1 MNKKNE
7 IYITVPFIF
16 AFLLFSIYNN
26 NTFAQSPA
34 AAPSSIEGIKV
45 YDPNLKIELVA
56 NGFDFPTTMAF
67 LGPNDFLILE
77 KSGAVKRVTDGVI
90 VEKPLIEVNASLK
103 DERGLLGIA
112 VSQLKN
118 PISQVSTQEDPKITH
133 NIFLYYVEC
142 KNHSLE
148 CSNNIYRYQMDIKN
162 NVLINPKLLLSIPSF
177 PDPSHIGGIIRIG
190 HDDNLYVTVGSFQ
203 NTGVPP
209 TIKNKALNFEDG
221 NNFDGRGGILRIT
234 QEGKPVNDGGG
245 NIIGDTYPLNLYY
258 AYGIRNSFGLDFD
271 PLTGKLWDTENGP
284 YFGDEINL
292 VEPGFNSGSDK
303 IFGIWKNDGF
313 DYKLTE
319 GNTESKADNYVIVNE
334 THPDDLI
341 YKGKGHYNL
350 PKFLWDKTVAPT
362 ALLFL
367 DSKTLGSK
375 YENDIFIGSV
385 KGGKL
390 FHFELNNLRNGLNL
404 EGVLSDKVATNKDE
418 FGNILFAEGFNYIT
432 DLKVGPEDGY
442 LYIVS
447 GFKAKQVDNEKVLK
461 TGTVFRIVPIETTI
475 KEDNEE
481 IEKPPLA
488 RVFPKINVLNDLSPK
503 LEETPKID
511 TNILNQLAPKPSKT
525 PKLDVKAWDDLLK
538 QTQGA
543 TIDERMVKLTGDEQQ
558 QMQSNNL
565 TEKNISQTSKNT
577 DDFKPGDQIILQG
590 SASSVSKE
598 YPGEDKPQTH
608 QVAVLLPPRDDKS
621 IYSGTIILTTT
632 KPIDILSLNDYELN
646 KNILSNMS
654 ESFGT
659 FTTIPSTANES
670 KSYIGTTIATLDK
683 KNDFGYDLS
692 IPFLGNSIEL
702 HNTEDKPFI
711 AAYTVRADIL
721 KSEDVQKIKMV
732 P

>member
-1 MNKKNE
+1 MV
-7 IYITVPFIF
+7 IVIF
-16 AFLLFSIYNN
+16 AFLLFSKMDN
-26 NTFAQSPA
+26 NTFAEPPA
-34 AAPSSIEGIKV
+34 AAPSSIEGIKI
-45 YDPNLKIELVA
+45 YDHKLKIELVA

-77 KSGAVKRVTDGVI
+77 KSGAVKRVTDGV
-90 VEKPLIEVNASLK
+90 VLEKPLLQVNASLR

-112 VSQLKN
+112 VSQLTN
-118 PISQVSTQEDPKITH
+118 PISQISIQKYPNITH

-142 KNHSLE
+142 KKRSLE
-148 CSNNIYRYQMDIKN
+148 CSNNIYRYQLDSKN
-162 NVLINPKLLLSIPSF
+162 NVLLNPKLLLSIPSF

-190 HDDNLYVTVGSFQ
+190 HDNNLYVTVGSFQ

-245 NIIGDTYPLNLYY
+245 SIIGDTYPLNLYY

-313 DYKLTE
+313 DYKQTE
-319 GNTESKADNYVIVNE
+319 GKSKSKSDNYVIVNE

-341 YKGKGHYNL
+341 YTGKGHYNL
-350 PKFLWDKTVAPT
+350 PKFMWDKTVAPT

-367 DSKTLGSK
+367 NSKSLGSN
-375 YENDIFIGSV
+375 YENDIFVGSV
-385 KGGKL
+385 KDGKL
-390 FHFELNNLRNGLNL
+390 FHFELNNLRNGLYL
-404 EGVLSDKVATNKDE
+404 QGVLSDKVATNKDE
-418 FGNILFAEGFNYIT
+418 FGSILFAEGFNYIT

-447 GFKAKQVDNEKVLK
+447 GFKAKQIKTEKVLK
-461 TGTVFRIVPIETTI
+461 TGTVFRIVPTETTI
-475 KEDNEE
+475 KEEKEE
-481 IEKPPLA
+481 IEKPPLE

-525 PKLDVKAWDDLLK
+525 PKLDVKAWDDLMK

-543 TIDERMVKLTGDEQQ
+543 TIDDSIVKLTGEEQQ
-558 QMQSNNL
+558 QMQSNNP
-565 TEKNISQTSKNT
+565 TEKIVSQTSKIT
-577 DDFKPGDQIILQG
+577 DDFKPGDQIVIQG
-590 SASSVSKE
+590 SLSSVSKE
-598 YPGEDKPQTH
+598 YTDEDKPQTH

-621 IYSGTIILTTT
+621 IYSGTITLTTT
-632 KPIDILSLNDYELN
+632 KPIDILSLNDYQLN

-659 FTTIPSTANES
+659 FTTIPSTDNES
-670 KSYIGTTIATLDK
+670 NSYIPTTIATLDK

-702 HNTEDKPFI
+702 HNTEDEPFI

-721 KSEDVQKIKMV
+721 NSEDIQKIKMLS
-732 P
+732 

>member
-1 MNKKNE
+1 M
-7 IYITVPFIF
+7 VSFIL
-16 AFLLFSIYNN
+16 AFLLYNIFNN
-26 NTFAQSPA
+26 NTFAQSLA
-34 AAPSSIEGIKV
+34 DAPSSIEGIKV

-77 KSGAVKRVTDGVI
+77 KSGAVNRVTDGVV

-112 VSQLKN
+112 VSQVKN
-118 PISQVSTQEDPKITH
+118 PLSQISTQNDSKITH
-133 NIFLYYVEC
+133 NVFLYYVEC

-148 CSNNIYRYQMDIKN
+148 CSNNIYRYQMDFKN

-209 TIKNKALNFEDG
+209 AIKNKALNFEDG

-234 QEGKPVNDGGG
+234 QEGKPVNDGVS
-245 NIIGDTYPLNLYY
+245 NILGDTYPLNLYY

-319 GNTESKADNYVIVNE
+319 DNTESKSDNYVIVNE

-341 YKGKGHYNL
+341 YTGKGHYSL
-350 PKFLWDKTVAPT
+350 PKFMWDKTVAPT

-367 DSKTLGSK
+367 NSKTLGSK
-375 YENDIFIGSV
+375 YENDMFIGSV

-404 EGVLSDKVATNKDE
+404 EGVLADKVATNKDE
-418 FGNILFAEGFNYIT
+418 FGSILFAEGFNYIT
-432 DLKVGPEDGY
+432 DLKVSPEDGY

-447 GFKAKQVDNEKVLK
+447 GFKAKQDNTEKVLK
-461 TGTVFRIVPIETTI
+461 TGTVFRIVPTETTI
-475 KEDNEE
+475 KENNDQ
-481 IEKPPLA
+481 IEKSPPLT
-488 RVFPKINVLNDLSPK
+488 RVFPKINVLNDQARK

-511 TNILNQLAPKPSKT
+511 TNILNQLAPKLSKT
-525 PKLDVKAWDDLLK
+525 PKLDVKAWDDLVK

-543 TIDERMVKLTGDEQQ
+543 RINENIVKLTAQEQQ
-558 QMQSNNL
+558 QMQSHNL
-565 TEKNISQTSKNT
+565 TEKNISQTSKIT
-577 DDFKPGDQIILQG
+577 DEFKPGDQIVLQG
-590 SASSVSKE
+590 SASSISNE
-598 YPGEDKPQTH
+598 YAEEDEPLTH

-621 IYSGTIILTTT
+621 IYSGTITLTTT

-670 KSYIGTTIATLDK
+670 KSYIATTIATLDK

>member
-1 MNKKNE
+1 M
-7 IYITVPFIF
+7 IPFIL
-16 AFLLFSIYNN
+16 AFLLFNIFNNNN

-34 AAPSSIEGIKV
+34 AAPFSVEGIKV
-45 YDPNLKIELVA
+45 YDSNLKIELVA

-77 KSGAVKRVTDGVI
+77 KSGAVKRVTDGV
-90 VEKPLIEVNASLK
+90 VGEKPLIEVNASLR

-112 VSQLKN
+112 VSQLQN
-118 PISQVSTQEDPKITH
+118 PLGQVSTQNEPKITH
-133 NIFLYYVEC
+133 NVFLYYVEC
-142 KNHSLE
+142 KDHSKE
-148 CSNNIYRYQMDIKN
+148 CSNNIYRYQLDRKN
-162 NVLINPKLLLSIPSF
+162 TVLINPKLLLSIPSF

-190 HDDNLYVTVGSFQ
+190 PDDNLYVTVGSFQ

-221 NNFDGRGGILRIT
+221 DNFDGRGGILRIT

-245 NIIGDTYPLNLYY
+245 NILGDTYPLNLYY

-313 DYKLTE
+313 DYKQTE
-319 GNTESKADNYVIVNE
+319 DKTESKSDNYVIVNE

-341 YKGKGHYNL
+341 YTGKGHYNL
-350 PKFLWDKTVAPT
+350 PKFMWDKTVAPT

-375 YENDIFIGSV
+375 YQNDMFIGSV

-418 FGNILFAEGFNYIT
+418 FGSILFAEGFNYIT
-432 DLKVGPEDGY
+432 DLKVSPEDGY

-447 GFKAKQVDNEKVLK
+447 GFKAKPEKTEKVLK
-461 TGTVFRIVPIETTI
+461 TGTIFRIVPTTI
-475 KEDNEE
+475 KQDSEE
-481 IEKPPLA
+481 LEKPPLA
-488 RVFPKINVLNDLSPK
+488 RVFPKINVLNDQSPK
-503 LEETPKID
+503 LEETPRID
-511 TNILNQLAPKPSKT
+511 TNLLNQLAPKPSKT
-525 PKLDVKAWDDLLK
+525 PKLDVKAWDDLVK

-543 TIDERMVKLTGDEQQ
+543 RIDKNIVKLTGEEQQ

-565 TEKNISQTSKNT
+565 TEKNINQTSKIT

-590 SASSVSKE
+590 SASSVSNE
-598 YPGEDKPQTH
+598 YADEDEPQTH

-621 IYSGTIILTTT
+621 IYSGTITLTTT
-632 KPIDILSLNDYELN
+632 KPLDILSLNDYELN

-670 KSYIGTTIATLDK
+670 NSYIATTIATLEK

-692 IPFLGNSIEL
+692 IPFLGNSLEL
-702 HNTEDKPFI
+702 HNTEDEPFI
-711 AAYTVRADIL
+711 AAFTLRADIL